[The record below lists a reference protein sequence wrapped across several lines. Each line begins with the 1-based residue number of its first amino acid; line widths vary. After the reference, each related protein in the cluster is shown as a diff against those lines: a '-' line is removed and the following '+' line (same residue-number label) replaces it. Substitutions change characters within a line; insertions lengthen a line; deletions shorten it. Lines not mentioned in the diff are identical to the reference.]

1 VTEQN
6 VELVRRGFEAFA
18 RGEIERVLDLT
29 DPDVSWVPGI
39 APLLG
44 VDTIRGRDALRHFFV
59 EQLFEGFD
67 AFSAEPLSFEDL
79 GDSVLV
85 VSRYIGRGESTGL
98 EVDQT
103 FFAVYTLRDGKI
115 VAFRDYETRSDA
127 LEAVGQRE

>member
-1 VTEQN
+1 VSEQN
-6 VELVRRGFEAFA
+6 VELVRRGFDAFA
-18 RGEIERVLDLT
+18 RGEIESVLDLT
-29 DPDVSWVPGI
+29 DPDVTWVPGI

-44 VDTIRGRDALRHFFV
+44 VDTIQGRDALRRFFV

-67 AFSAEPLSFEDL
+67 AFRAEPLSFEDL

-103 FFAVYTLRDGKI
+103 FFAVYTLRAGKI
-115 VAFRDYETRSDA
+115 VAFRDYETRADA